1 MSVQL
6 TRYLKD
12 FSVPAPLPVPEP
24 ELPSG
29 FDDLEDSFPPLA
41 APEPVDIEEER
52 RQAYAEGYE
61 AATAELTQR
70 YTAERV
76 DIEEAHAEQLKQLSE
91 ERDARWGDA
100 VARNLRRMVADLSA
114 SISEEVAKGIAPFLS
129 ESIAEVAIA
138 ELASKLEAAL
148 LAGEA
153 GKIVVKGPAG
163 LFEKL
168 KDTLPEAGDMLRHV
182 PADDLDLSVDVGAT
196 VLVTR
201 ISAWT
206 ASLKKV
212 MG

>member
-6 TRYLKD
+6 SRYLKD
-12 FSVPAPLPVPEP
+12 FSASAPVPEP

-29 FDDLEDSFPPLA
+29 FDDLGESFPPLA

-61 AATAELTQR
+61 AATAELTER
-70 YTAERV
+70 HTAERA
-76 DIEEAHAEQLKQLSE
+76 DIETAHAEQLKQLSE

-100 VARNLRRMVADLSA
+100 VARNLRRMVADMSA
-114 SISEEVAKGIAPFLS
+114 SISEEVAKGLVPFLS
-129 ESIAEVAIA
+129 EAVAEAAIA
-138 ELASKLEAAL
+138 ELAGKLEAAL

-153 GKIVVKGPAG
+153 GKVVVKGPAG

-168 KDTLPEAGDMLRHV
+168 KDALPEAGDMLRHV
-182 PADDLDLSVDVGAT
+182 PAEDLDLSVDVGDT

-201 ISAWT
+201 VSAWT